1 MQKASKNQQHSY
13 LLFLNVYYN
22 IPILRGEK
30 MNEEMS
36 LEEFIN
42 EMSKDFEVKE
52 KTIHKVINDFKNKGI
67 EEELF
72 LRALTEYALYQRGIK
87 FSSHRVKVEQRTID
101 FYAKENNEFFSKYK
115 NLVSY
120 YSDEEEISY
129 NKNLEDDYSDGNRIL

>member
-1 MQKASKNQQHSY
+1 
-13 LLFLNVYYN
+13 
-22 IPILRGEK
+22 

-72 LRALTEYALYQRGIK
+72 LRALTEYALYERGIK